1 MYIITGY
8 NGFIGK
14 NFLQNTSINKKK
26 ILKLKRNLVKLKN
39 IKDNEVTIIN
49 FAALYQ
55 KQSYSND
62 ITKIIDANLIY
73 PTKIIQ
79 TLIEQN
85 NKIVFF
91 NIASYFQLER
101 NFKNKSNI
109 YSVIKN
115 SFIMLLRFFKKKNNL
130 SYYNVYLYDV
140 FGHGDKRD
148 KIFNNII
155 NCYKK
160 KKDFKI
166 KNPNNLIAPVF
177 VTDVCKIVDEYVHDT
192 KRANEI
198 HINNGKIITIKELV
212 LIAKSVLPNL
222 KIIFLKNNNKDY
234 LNIKMLK
241 KYQIMKDLKNSI
253 KDFFKQYV

>member
-14 NFLQNTSINKKK
+14 NFLDHTSINKKK
-26 ILKLKRNLVKLKN
+26 IFKLKRNLIKLKKIN
-39 IKDNEVTIIN
+39 NKEVTIIN

-62 ITKIIDANLIY
+62 ITKVINANLIY
-73 PTKIIQ
+73 PAKILQ

-85 NKIVFF
+85 NKVVFF
-91 NIASYFQLER
+91 NIASYFQLDE
-101 NFKNKSNI
+101 NFKYKSNI

-115 SFIMLLRFFKKKNNL
+115 SLIKLLKFFKKKNNL
-130 SYYNVYLYDV
+130 SYYNIYLYDV

-148 KIFNNII
+148 KIFNAII

-160 KKDFKI
+160 KKVLKI

-177 VTDVCKIVDEYVHDT
+177 ITDVCKIIDEYIRDK

-198 HINNGKIITIKELV
+198 HINNGKIISLKKLS
-212 LIAKSVLPNL
+212 LIAKSVLADL
-222 KIIFLKNNNKDY
+222 EIIFLKNNSKDY
-234 LNIKMLK
+234 LKIKKLK
-241 KYQIMKDLKNSI
+241 QYKIIKDLKNSL

>member
-14 NFLQNTSINKKK
+14 NFLQNTLINKKK
-26 ILKLKRNLVKLKN
+26 ILKLKRNLIKLKN
-39 IKDNEVTIIN
+39 IKNKEVTIIN

-62 ITKIIDANLIY
+62 ITKVIDANLIY
-73 PTKIIQ
+73 PTKVLQ

-91 NIASYFQLER
+91 NIASYFQLKE

-115 SFIMLLRFFKKKNNL
+115 SFINILKFFNKKNNL
-130 SYYNVYLYDV
+130 NYYNIYLYDV

-148 KIFNNII
+148 KIFNAII

-160 KKDFKI
+160 KKVLKI
-166 KNPNNLIAPVF
+166 NNPNNLIAPVF
-177 VTDVCKIVDEYVHDT
+177 IEDVSKIIDKYIHDK

-198 HINNGKIITIKELV
+198 HINNGKILSLQELS
-212 LIAKSVLPNL
+212 LIAKSVLTDL
-222 KIIFLKNNNKDY
+222 KVILLKNNSRDY
-234 LNIKMLK
+234 LKIKKLRQ
-241 KYQIMKDLKNSI
+241 YRAIKDLKNSL
-253 KDFFKQYV
+253 KDFFKIYV

>member
-26 ILKLKRNLVKLKN
+26 ILKLKRNLIKLKN
-39 IKDNEVTIIN
+39 IKNNEVTIIN

-91 NIASYFQLER
+91 NIASYFQLEE
-101 NFKNKSNI
+101 NFKNKSNV

-115 SFIMLLRFFKKKNNL
+115 SFIKLLKFFKKKNNL

-177 VTDVCKIVDEYVHDT
+177 IIDVCKIIDEYIHDK

-198 HINNGKIITIKELV
+198 HINNGKIISLKKLSF
-212 LIAKSVLPNL
+212 IAKSVLIDL
-222 KIIFLKNNNKDY
+222 KIILLKNNSKDY
-234 LNIKMLK
+234 LKIKKLK
-241 KYQIMKDLKNSI
+241 QYKITTDLKNSL
-253 KDFFKQYV
+253 KDFFKEYA